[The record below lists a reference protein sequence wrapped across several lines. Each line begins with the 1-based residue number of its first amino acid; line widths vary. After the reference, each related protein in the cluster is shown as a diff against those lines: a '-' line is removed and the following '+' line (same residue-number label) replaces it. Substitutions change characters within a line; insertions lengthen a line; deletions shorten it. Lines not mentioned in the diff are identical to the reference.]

1 MLVKGC
7 HKRQEWRGIM
17 IEIICDSDNDN
28 KSKDGSKKNTVIRT
42 PKNIKQIGDVSSD
55 KKIFIEDYAFSYIN
69 SLAYGLDG
77 QEQSGVTPGIAA
89 NHPTTS
95 RFGKYFSISE

>member
-1 MLVKGC
+1 
-7 HKRQEWRGIM
+7 M

-69 SLAYGLDG
+69 SLAY
-77 QEQSGVTPGIAA
+77 
-89 NHPTTS
+89 
-95 RFGKYFSISE
+95 